1 MAFDGF
7 VVAALVKEMNDK
19 LLGGR
24 LYKIAQPEEDEL
36 LITIKNNKDQ
46 YRLLLSA
53 SASLPLVYILQD
65 NKPSPLTA
73 PNFCMLLRK
82 HLSNGRIVAITQPGL
97 ERIIRFEI
105 EHLDEMGDLCK
116 KFLIVELMGKHSNII
131 FCDENDMIIDSIK
144 HIPAYVS
151 SVREVLPGRKYFIP
165 NTTGKHNPLTV
176 SMNDF
181 SLYIGEKP
189 LLVSKALYSS
199 FTGISPVSAEEIC
212 HLASIDSQ
220 TSANC
225 LSEPELTHLWGNFHN
240 VMDDII
246 SGDFSPCIVYKN
258 DEPVEFSAI
267 PLTMYNIESNM
278 PDNIHADRDI
288 SSDCNE
294 NSAPLY
300 RMENIPSISAVLQNF
315 YEKKNN
321 ITRIRQRSADLR
333 QIVNTALERNNKKY
347 DLQLKQLADTEKR
360 EKYRIYGELLNAYG
374 YDVPEGAKSFE
385 ALNYYT
391 NEMITIPL
399 QEDLTAHENSV
410 KYFERYNKLKRTY
423 EALSKL
429 TLETKEEIDHLESI
443 SNSLDIAVS
452 YDDLV
457 QLKEEM
463 IEYGY
468 IHRKGTKG
476 KSASGRK
483 EKITSK
489 PFHYISSDGFHMY
502 VGKNN
507 YQNEDLTFKVA
518 TGNDWWFHAK
528 NIPGSHVIVKADNKE
543 LPDNTF
549 EEAARLAA
557 HYSKASGQEKVD
569 VDYIQKK
576 HIKKPAAAKPGFVI
590 YHTNYS
596 MTIDNNPHKM
606 GTLIEE

>member
-7 VVAALVKEMNDK
+7 VVAALVREMNDK

-36 LITIKNNKDQ
+36 FITIKNSKEQ

-82 HLSNGRIVAITQPGL
+82 HISNGRIVSVTQPGL

-131 FCDENDMIIDSIK
+131 FCDENDVIIDSIK

-151 SVREVLPGRKYFIP
+151 SVREVLPGRPYFIP
-165 NTTGKHNPLTV
+165 NTTGKHNPLEINGDAFRAIM
-176 SMNDF
+176 SD
-181 SLYIGEKP
+181 KP
-189 LLVSKALYSS
+189 MPVSKALYSS

-212 HLASIDSQ
+212 HLASIDGDSP
-220 TSANC
+220 SNC
-225 LSEPELTHLWGNFHN
+225 MTEAELTHLYGTFHN
-240 VMDDII
+240 VMEDI
-246 SGDFSPCIVYKN
+246 SSDSFSPCIVYK
-258 DEPVEFSAI
+258 DEEPVEFSAI
-267 PLTMYNIESNM
+267 PLTMYADAVDKSLRIEK
-278 PDNIHADRDI
+278 
-288 SSDCNE
+288 
-294 NSAPLY
+294 NS
-300 RMENIPSISAVLQNF
+300 SISDVLISF

-347 DLQLKQLADTEKR
+347 DLQLKQLADTDKR
-360 EKYRIYGELLNAYG
+360 EKYRIYGELINTYG
-374 YDVPEGAKSFE
+374 YDIPDGAKSFE

-399 QEDLTAHENSV
+399 QEDLTARENSI

-429 TLETKEEIDHLESI
+429 TVETKEEIDHLESI
-443 SNSLDIAVS
+443 SNALDIAVS

-468 IHRKGTKG
+468 IHRKGSKN
-476 KSASGRK
+476 KR
-483 EKITSK
+483 EKITSR

-507 YQNEDLTFKVA
+507 YQNEELTFKLA

-528 NIPGSHVIVKADNKE
+528 NIPGSHVIVKTENKE

-557 HYSKASGQEKVD
+557 HYSKASKQEKVD

-596 MTIDNNPHKM
+596 MTIDNDSHKM
-606 GTLIEE
+606 GTLVEE